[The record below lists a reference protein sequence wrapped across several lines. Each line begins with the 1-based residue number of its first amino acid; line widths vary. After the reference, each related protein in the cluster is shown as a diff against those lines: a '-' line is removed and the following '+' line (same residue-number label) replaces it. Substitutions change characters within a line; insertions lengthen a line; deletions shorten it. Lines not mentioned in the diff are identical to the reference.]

1 MNVAGA
7 MTAWLVPLILLA
19 GIIGVEWKR
28 KYPDVHIA
36 DYVRADFFTVGILAL
51 CALIWLIPLGWLLA
65 FPASIIALGI
75 RSIAS
80 EDARVMWVSRWKA
93 RGLLVIAV
101 AIGVFLSGFG
111 AVSEP
116 IGANEWG
123 EPLLTENPDAPAWP
137 ASEQYTWVN
146 YSSADEFPW
155 VPKPSDI
162 TIIVA
167 NNVRL
172 PGTLSPYGS
181 ASCALWWLEF
191 SDTDDERLKLAV
203 ETMLAQTNGVFPE
216 SYAEHF
222 SLQTVSSGEAHEYD
236 SETLP
241 YSHKYVTVDLFGETK
256 IAEVITVAKGTWG
269 GEVQLLTMIKP
280 MLGQTSP
287 FYADNDEMGASFVED
302 WLDAN
307 A

>member
-36 DYVRADFFTVGILAL
+36 DYVRADSFTVGILAL
-51 CALIWLIPLGWLLA
+51 CVFIWIIPIGWLLA

-75 RSIAS
+75 HSIAS
-80 EDARVMWVSRWKA
+80 EDARAMWISRWKA

-111 AVSEP
+111 AVSQP
-116 IGANEWG
+116 IGASEWG

-137 ASEQYTWVN
+137 ASEQHTWVLMN
-146 YSSADEFPW
+146 GILPTDF
-155 VPKPSDI
+155 

-203 ETMLAQTNGVFPE
+203 ETMLAQTKGVFPE

-241 YSHKYVTVDLFGETK
+241 YSHKYVTVELFGETK
-256 IAEVITVAKGTWG
+256 IAEVITVAKGSWG

-287 FYADNDEMGASFVED
+287 FYADNDEMGASYVED
-302 WLDAN
+302 WLKAN
-307 A
+307 Q